1 MAHTKVT
8 KTYSQ
13 NTGTAN
19 TFSYSGSFDVF
30 KGTEVVALLDN
41 VLLTYTASTI
51 NESASPREYTVDTAA
66 KTIHIGG
73 ANLSSGTVIIR
84 PETDMGAPTPRADYS
99 PGASITSADLNN
111 NQLQLMRKAMEY
123 GEQVL
128 FNTGGVMTGDLGIG
142 EDQTIY
148 FEGATDNAYET
159 TLTVT
164 DPTADRTITLPDV
177 TGTVVTTGDEA
188 TVTATMLAANSVD
201 SSELVDGSIDSSH
214 ISSSAVTT
222 GKIAADAVTG
232 AKIADDAIDSEH
244 YTDGSIDTAHIADD
258 QITTAKIADDAI
270 TNAKMANNSVS
281 NAELTDDAVNTAEIA
296 AGAVTAA
303 KIAADAVTG
312 AKVADDA
319 IDSEHYTDASIDHQH
334 LSNDCIDGT
343 NIQDDV
349 INSEHYAAGSIDH
362 EHLANDIIDGD
373 NIQDDVINSEHIA
386 AGAIDLEHMSS
397 ASVDSDNI
405 VDDTI
410 VNADIN
416 TGAAIAHSKLAAVSS
431 GNVIVGNGSNVPT
444 SVAMSGDVAIAAGGA
459 TTIQANSIEIGMI
472 GCEQTTISDSDSHI
486 PTSGAVVDYVDS
498 RLAPIGGLEVID
510 DDESFPNTIPAA
522 GVVISISDAAGL
534 SVNSSGV
541 STNGDALDNSTI
553 TINGFPS
560 ELRGGV
566 GGNADPYVFASGAG
580 LMVVS
585 TGSSHTY
592 NYHQALIRE
601 ADFVQLS
608 DDISDFNSRY
618 RIGTKTADNHSSN
631 DDGDLFFDT
640 GANKMYVYD
649 GAYNSGGS
657 WKEVTSAGDFKILTV
672 KDHDQAAGGSGPTF
686 NGSNEEFDLFDS
698 SSDASINSAAQLL
711 VVLNGVIQK
720 PNSGTF
726 SGSEEGFYL
735 NDTHGIKFCDPPPSG
750 SVLFVTQI
758 GSAVSL
764 NEPADD
770 SVSAAKIQTG
780 AVSHAKLA
788 ADCVDGDNIQDDV
801 INSEHIAAGAIDNE
815 HIADDQIDSE
825 HYAAGSIDLE
835 HMSSQSVDEDN
846 LYIDNAGSNGQF
858 LQKQS
863 GGTGGLLWAD
873 ASVGGDTGTDYND
886 NVKVRFGTGNDL
898 EVFHSGSAA
907 TIKNTEGNLNIT
919 NTGSN
924 TIINADNITF
934 QSGDQGETIARFIDD
949 GVCELWHNN
958 VKTFATTSSGID
970 VWGPEGGDGNV
981 HIYADEGDDNA
992 DCWKL
997 KADTN
1002 GGFSIQ
1008 NYTAGSWENNLTAIG
1023 NGAID
1028 LYYDNSKKM
1037 STFSAGIQLENDS
1050 ALTMNS
1056 DSSSIY
1062 FGADDDLRIY
1072 HNGSDALISN
1082 ATGAYDISTGGT
1094 RRVYIASGG
1103 HITFQ
1108 KDAIDIGTVGQTFTN
1123 SGELWLTRDNG
1134 IPFSINRKSSDGQ
1147 LVRYHQDGT
1156 HEGNVSVSGST
1167 VSYNGGHLSRWS
1179 QFKGISQTDKS
1190 ARPTIYQGTVLSN
1203 LDDLCQWEGETNQ
1216 QLNMTKVSDTSGDK
1230 DVAGVFWTWDD
1241 DPDDT
1246 VTNENDFYVA
1256 MTGDMVIRVAGSTTV
1271 ARGDLLISAGDGT
1284 AKPQADDIIRSS
1296 TIAKIISTNSTATY
1310 ADGSKAYPCVLM
1322 AC

>member
-1 MAHTKVT
+1 MAYTIENNYTGNGSTRLYSFTFPYLETTDIKVSLNGVDQT
-8 KTYSQ
+8 LTTHYTLASPTQ
-13 NTGTAN
+13 ISFVSAPGTDVAIRIYRD
-19 TFSYSGSFDVF
+19 TDISALQSEFFSGS
-30 KGTEVVALLDN
+30 A
-41 VLLTYTASTI
+41 
-51 NESASPREYTVDTAA
+51 
-66 KTIHIGG
+66 
-73 ANLSSGTVIIR
+73 IR
-84 PETDMGAPTPRADYS
+84 AQ
-99 PGASITSADLNN
+99 DLNN
-111 NQLQLMRKAMEY
+111 DFNQTLYVSQETEKAVEGKWNNTTETLASTESFVDSNDYIMTAAAIDDRINTNIASHSLTD
-123 GEQVL
+123 GKIWVGNGSNVAVQRTPTGDVTIN
-128 FNTGGVMTGDLGIG
+128 NTGGFNI
-142 EDQTIY
+142 
-148 FEGATDNAYET
+148 
-159 TLTVT
+159 
-164 DPTADRTITLPDV
+164 TAAAV
-177 TGTVVTTGDEA
+177 EHG
-188 TVTATMLAANSVD
+188 MLANDIIDGTNIQDDAINS
-201 SSELVDGSIDSSH
+201 EHYVDGSIDLAHLASNSVNSSKIVDGTIVDGDIASNTITGGKLASGTITH
-214 ISSSAVTT
+214 TQLATNAVTT
-222 GKIAADAVTG
+222 GKI
-232 AKIADDAIDSEH
+232 IAD
-244 YTDGSIDTAHIADD
+244 
-258 QITTAKIADDAI
+258 
-270 TNAKMANNSVS
+270 
-281 NAELTDDAVNTAEIA
+281 
-296 AGAVTAA
+296 AVTAA
-303 KIAADAVTG
+303 KIADGTIVDGLIADTTITGGKLASATITHTQLAANAVTTGKVTADAITS
-312 AKVADDA
+312 ALIADDQ
-319 IDSEHYTDASIDHQH
+319 IDSEHYVDGSIDHAH
-334 LSNDCIDGT
+334 LSNDCIDG
-343 NIQDDV
+343 
-349 INSEHYAAGSIDH
+349 
-362 EHLANDIIDGD
+362 D
-373 NIQDDVINSEHIA
+373 NIQDDAVAAEHIA
-386 AGAIDLEHMSS
+386 SNAVVNDSIS
-397 ASVDSDNI
+397 AS
-405 VDDTI
+405 
-410 VNADIN
+410 
-416 TGAAIAHSKLAAVSS
+416 AAIAHSKLAAVPD
-431 GNVIVGNGSNVPT
+431 GQIIVGNGSTVPT
-444 SVAMSGDVAIAAGGA
+444 AVAVSGDVTIANTGA
-459 TTIQANSIEIGMI
+459 VTIANDAVEIGMI

-486 PTSGAVVDYVDS
+486 PTSGAVVDYVAS
-498 RLAPIGGLEVID
+498 IINPIGGLEVIA
-510 DDESFPNTIPAA
+510 DDESFPNTIPAT

-534 SVNSSGV
+534 QINSSGV
-541 STNGDALDNSTI
+541 STNGDTLDNSTV

-566 GGNADPYVFASGAG
+566 SGNADPYVLAAGTG
-580 LMVVS
+580 LMVQS

-592 NYHQALIRE
+592 NYHQVMIRE

-1072 HNGSDALISN
+1072 HNGSNALISN